1 MIHLNMPHFQTR
13 ASRTTHFY
21 KHSIIIIIRS
31 SPAAQMLPVML
42 QMKIILKTLQVYFEP
57 GKLDGRAEQ
66 SVIVFTY
73 TKKLGPRFTQLVG
86 SPQ

>member
-1 MIHLNMPHFQTR
+1 
-13 ASRTTHFY
+13 
-21 KHSIIIIIRS
+21 
-31 SPAAQMLPVML
+31 ML

-86 SPQ
+86 CPQTLVHTAFIYYFLWVDAHLA

>member
-1 MIHLNMPHFQTR
+1 
-13 ASRTTHFY
+13 
-21 KHSIIIIIRS
+21 
-31 SPAAQMLPVML
+31 MLPVML

-86 SPQ
+86 SPQPLQCNSLCRLGLCSLVHIAAS